1 MNRSLLLKT
10 LSLFAGLLFA
20 TFSWVQ
26 YNDIDPEIY
35 DRPSVLDAAGWLAF
49 YALVAFLFGWAL
61 FRSVPKWLLSVAVV
75 VCVVQLGRTAPGMW
89 ENLTGEAPFTLT
101 QSGMSSSDPRV
112 ELSREFLGAII
123 ALVSLAGLWLAEKGR
138 GGKESKASGS

>member
-10 LSLFAGLLFA
+10 LSLFAVLLFA

-61 FRSVPKWLLSVAVV
+61 FRPVPKWLLSLTVV
-75 VCVVQLGRTAPGMW
+75 ICLVQLGRTAPGMW
-89 ENLTGEAPFTLT
+89 ENMTGEAPFTLT
-101 QSGMSSSDPRV
+101 QSSMSSSDPRV
-112 ELSREFLGAII
+112 ELSREFLGALI
-123 ALVSLAGLWLAEKGR
+123 AFVSLAGLWIAEMRR
-138 GGKESKASGS
+138 GGKEREVSG